1 MIPRVLPPRLPAAIL
16 LLLAL
21 ATGSLRAQWLT
32 QSIDLRPG
40 WNAVQFHV
48 DLSHTTLDAL
58 IGGTNANA
66 TPIQE
71 VWLWTPASTAGQFVQ
86 SPQLPTATIPQWTSW
101 RRSLGAASDFNR
113 LSGPAVCLVRV
124 DAIGTN
130 YTLSVKGRPVA
141 PRTDW
146 TATGLNFLGM
156 PVPAGAGVAVD
167 QFFQPAGQFLS
178 ALELYR
184 YGPGDLDSGNPTRVF
199 SLRTTNLRR
208 GEAFW
213 MRSGDAYNR
222 YFGPIEVVLQDSRGA
237 VFGSR
242 FGEHRLR
249 IRNRANR
256 PVAVRMDLL
265 PSESAP
271 AGQPAVVGTPTLL
284 LRGSLNPTNLLF
296 SHTVLSP
303 TNGGSWNLT
312 ADGTT
317 GSDIEVV
324 LGLDRYSMGGQ
335 PGDLFGGILRFTDSF
350 GFSQVDLPVS
360 AEVGS
365 WSGLWVGDASISRV
379 RNLVNTNDPGTVA
392 QPYPV
397 RLLVHVQ
404 GTNAVLLQR
413 VYVGLDASTNR
424 VVSTRE
430 GALAASTIAGARRLS
445 SVSFPW
451 TEGNTP
457 WDLAGAFVHDGSLSA
472 TVSLAHDD
480 ARSNPFLHAFHP
492 DHDNLDAGYTRQLP
506 AGSESWSVTR
516 TVRFR
521 IHPPGA
527 DFDSLTRSSERIDGL
542 YEESITLSGRPADSK
557 TYDVSGGM
565 FLRRVSDVPVLTR
578 N

>member
-1 MIPRVLPPRLPAAIL
+1 MILRALRPRLPVAL
-16 LLLAL
+16 FLLLAL
-21 ATGSLRAQWLT
+21 ATGGLRAQWLT

-58 IGGTNANA
+58 IGGTNSNAN
-66 TPIQE
+66 PIQE
-71 VWLWTPASTAGQFVQ
+71 VWLWTPATGAGQFVQ
-86 SPQLPTATIPQWTSW
+86 SPQLPTSTISQWTSW

-124 DAIGTN
+124 GAVGTN
-130 YTLSVKGRPVA
+130 FTFAVKGRPVA

-156 PVPAGAGVAVD
+156 PVPSGAGVPFD

-184 YGPGDLDSGNPTRVF
+184 YGPGELDSGNPARVF
-199 SLRTTNLRR
+199 SLRTTSLRR

-213 MRSGDAYNR
+213 MRSGDAFNR
-222 YFGPIEVVLQDSRGA
+222 YFGPVEVVLQDSRGV

-256 PVAVRMDLL
+256 PVTVRMDLL

-271 AGQPAVVGTPTLL
+271 AGQPAIAGTPNLL

-296 SHTVLSP
+296 SHTVLSS
-303 TNGGSWNLT
+303 TNGGSWDLT
-312 ADGTT
+312 ADGTP
-317 GSDIEVV
+317 GSDVEVV
-324 LGLDRYSMGGQ
+324 LGLDRYTMSGL
-335 PGDLFGGILRFTDSF
+335 PGALFGGVLRFTDSL
-350 GFSQVDLPVS
+350 GYSQVDLPVS

-365 WSGLWVGDASISRV
+365 WSGLWIGDAHLSQV
-379 RNLVNTNDPGTVA
+379 RNLVNTNDPGTVV
-392 QPYPV
+392 QPFPV

-413 VYVGLDASTNR
+413 VYVGLDAATNR
-424 VVSTRE
+424 VVATRE
-430 GALAASTIAGARRLS
+430 GALSPAALSGARRLS

-451 TEGNTP
+451 TESNTP
-457 WDLAGAFVHDGSLSA
+457 WEFVGAFVHDGSLAA

-480 ARSNPFLHAFHP
+480 ARSNPFLHVFHP
-492 DHDNLDAGYTRQLP
+492 DHDNLDAAYTRSLP
-506 AGSESWSVTR
+506 AGNESWNVTR
-516 TVRFR
+516 SVRIR
-521 IHPPGA
+521 IRPPGS
-527 DFDSLTRSSERIDGL
+527 DFDSLTRSSDRVDGV